1 VSMPRNVPPG
11 GDMPQGPREGSAG
24 RRGAAVWRPPC
35 TWGFTQCSS
44 KLGDGAG
51 LDTSGGGVDRDRRAD
66 PARRAAGAEGITPAY
81 AGSTC
86 SSPPASWPSADHPR
100 IRGEHASRSLAMSA
114 GLGSSPRARG
124 ALAVLVVWLA
134 LERITPA
141 CVGSTQ

>member
-1 VSMPRNVPPG
+1 VAMMLLRYLLVRLLLLLTVPLLFLFK
-11 GDMPQGPREGSAG
+11 
-24 RRGAAVWRPPC
+24 AAAPPEIY
-35 TWGFTQCSS
+35 TLSLHDALPISS

-124 ALAVLVVWLA
+124 AHPVRGRRRLV
-134 LERITPA
+134 
-141 CVGSTQ
+141 